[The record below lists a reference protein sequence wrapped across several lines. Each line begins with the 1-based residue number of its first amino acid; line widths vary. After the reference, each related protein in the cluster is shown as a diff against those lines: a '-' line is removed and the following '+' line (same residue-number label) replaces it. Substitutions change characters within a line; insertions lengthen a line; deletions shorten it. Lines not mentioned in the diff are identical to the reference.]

1 MRPRPTGL
9 FRYMNKGITTILL
22 ILAVAVI
29 PALGQQSPRPPE
41 PESQRDRRPPRPA
54 VAPRV
59 PQPEPAVAPARQL
72 EGSRIEVGHVTLK
85 LARGGKVSVTNTTGP
100 ITIVGSDRDTVEAT
114 ASEGSEPVGIRV
126 YQSPNRP
133 VIVLSISSVDG
144 RRFSGEA
151 RLEMKIPRYADVE
164 IVDGRDGDIEVSDVD
179 GGVAIGSR
187 SGAVAVTR
195 VGSLEIRTQQGEINA
210 KEIKGAFSARTSHGE
225 ITVQTVGG
233 PVEVATTHG
242 EVTVLNAA
250 GDVRVNS
257 SSSEINIRCAKGR
270 VEAQTASGSIALSG
284 VGGDVEASTAS
295 GEIAFKGPIRPDG
308 RYRLKSLSGE
318 VEMAIQESPPGFTAT
333 LVTYNGEIETVFRL
347 KIGPPM
353 SGGPINR
360 RITGV
365 YGDGQAQLALDS
377 FNGAVRIV
385 KMGPDAAKQQCK

>member
-1 MRPRPTGL
+1 
-9 FRYMNKGITTILL
+9 MNKGITTILL
-22 ILAVAVI
+22 IMAIAVI
-29 PALGQQSPRPPE
+29 PAFGQQSPWPPE
-41 PESQRDRRPPRPA
+41 AESQRERRAPRPA
-54 VAPRV
+54 APKA
-59 PQPEPAVAPARQL
+59 PQPQPAVAPAQQL
-72 EGSRIEVGHVTLK
+72 EGSRIEVRHVTMK

-100 ITIVGSDRDTVEAT
+100 ITIVGSDRDTIDAT

-133 VIVLSISSVDG
+133 VIVLSVSSVDG

-151 RLEMKIPRYADVE
+151 RFDLKIPRYADVE
-164 IVDGRDGDIEVSDVD
+164 IVDGRDGDIEVSEVD
-179 GGVAIGSR
+179 GSVAIGSR
-187 SGAVAVTR
+187 SGAVSVTR

-284 VGGDVEASTAS
+284 IGGDVEASTAS

-318 VEMAIQESPPGFTAT
+318 VEMAIQDSPPGFTAT

-385 KMGPDAAKQQCK
+385 KMGADAAKQQCK